1 MITTPK
7 AIGWAVKCKPQ
18 AGGKGNEKLSQYHRR
33 KKNKLAYL
41 IINLPEQRN
50 ALSKETLDE
59 MRNALEWLK
68 EDDETHCVIFT
79 GQGDTSFAAGAD
91 IKQLENRRPMDVFSV
106 GSMQDVY
113 DYIEAY
119 DKPTIAMV
127 NGFALGGGCELA
139 MACDIRIASATAK
152 FGLPELNL
160 GVIPGAGG
168 TQRLARLIGKG
179 KAIELILTGKI
190 ITAEEAERI
199 GLISEYV
206 SQDRLQEA
214 VEETA
219 NCIITKGPL
228 AVKLA
233 KMVIHTGF
241 DTDMKAGLLIEKLA
255 QAALYSTED
264 KMEGTRAFL
273 EKRTPE
279 FISK

>member
-1 MITTPK
+1 MKSYRNI
-7 AIGWAVKCKPQ
+7 IV
-18 AGGKGNEKLSQYHRR
+18 E

-119 DKPTIAMV
+119 DKPTVAMV

-241 DTDMKAGLLIEKLA
+241 DTDMKAGLLIEKLG